1 MPNIAQAI
9 KQEIARVARKE
20 IRSETQSLKTAASK
34 YRSDIA
40 ALKRQVTSLEKQLKK
55 ATKQS
60 SRQEVRKQEETE
72 TEPRHRFSA
81 KGFATQRA
89 RLGLSAREMA
99 QLLGVSQLSVYKW
112 EQGKARPRAK
122 QLAAIAAIRN
132 LGKREALA
140 KLEAMA

>member
-20 IRSETQSLKTAASK
+20 IRSETRSLKTATSK

-40 ALKRQVTSLEKQLKK
+40 ALKRQVAMLERQLKK
-55 ATKQS
+55 ATKATG
-60 SRQEVRKQEETE
+60 RQGVPKQEEAGS
-72 TEPRHRFSA
+72 EPRHRFSA
-81 KGFATQRA
+81 KGLATQRA

-122 QLAAIAAIRN
+122 QLVAIAAIRN
-132 LGKREALA
+132 LGKREASA